1 MPRVAR
7 IVLEGQPQHITQRGN
22 NRQDV
27 FFLDDDR
34 LAYLEL
40 LHIHGERFGFRVLGY
55 CLMTNHVHLIGVP
68 ARQESLAKA
77 VGRTNFRYTQ
87 YINRMHGRSGH
98 LWQNRFYSCALD
110 DVHLCRAM
118 CYVEQNPVRAKMVR
132 VPWRYRWS
140 SAAAHVSDDATDNLL
155 DMRDWKKD
163 WTPRRWRA
171 ALTERPEESDC
182 NAIRLATHR
191 GRPLAT
197 DSFLSKLEHRL
208 ARRVRALPV
217 GRPRNQTPTA
227 KGRTRSKK

>member
-1 MPRVAR
+1 
-7 IVLEGQPQHITQRGN
+7 
-22 NRQDV
+22 
-27 FFLDDDR
+27 
-34 LAYLEL
+34 
-40 LHIHGERFGFRVLGY
+40 
-55 CLMTNHVHLIGVP
+55 
-68 ARQESLAKA
+68 
-77 VGRTNFRYTQ
+77 
-87 YINRMHGRSGH
+87 MHGRSGH

-171 ALTERPEESDC
+171 ALTESPEESDC
-182 NAIRLATHR
+182 HAIRLATHR

-208 ARRVRALPV
+208 GRRVRALPV
-217 GRPRNQTPTA
+217 GRPRKQTPTA